1 MASNYNI
8 MANYIVSKYIERV
21 SGKDLGETFVDDD
34 PSKRVMVGMLSE
46 DRVEAKFEGG
56 YVENTNTRFDSI
68 PSISISFIVK
78 KNESGILHVIP
89 AGLLFY
95 MVQPSYEKTVQ
106 YMLERYSE
114 KDSEHYTDIL
124 QLCEC
129 YPEIKF
135 NLPLTY
141 KKIDI
146 ASVMADGIEIK
157 LSDITPGQTFHL
169 KQKISEKLS
178 VLADQIANEICIVSQ
193 SRISFFDLTEPDRFR
208 VVTGIKDERVLK
220 VGYVLHRNEANQ
232 NMMPTYQRI
241 IKKARLKSVRSFIND
256 GGYFPNSIIISIDSG
271 GRGLVFDQ
279 TSTKVEGSISK
290 LGILHIPKSTGN

>member
-106 YMLERYSE
+106 Y
-114 KDSEHYTDIL
+114 
-124 QLCEC
+124 
-129 YPEIKF
+129 
-135 NLPLTY
+135 
-141 KKIDI
+141 
-146 ASVMADGIEIK
+146 
-157 LSDITPGQTFHL
+157 
-169 KQKISEKLS
+169 
-178 VLADQIANEICIVSQ
+178 
-193 SRISFFDLTEPDRFR
+193 
-208 VVTGIKDERVLK
+208 
-220 VGYVLHRNEANQ
+220 
-232 NMMPTYQRI
+232 
-241 IKKARLKSVRSFIND
+241 VR
-256 GGYFPNSIIISIDSG
+256 
-271 GRGLVFDQ
+271 RC
-279 TSTKVEGSISK
+279 
-290 LGILHIPKSTGN
+290 

>member
-8 MANYIVSKYIERV
+8 MANYIVSKYIESV
-21 SGKDLGETFVDDD
+21 TGKDLGETFVDDD

-46 DRVEAKFEGG
+46 DRVETKFEGG
-56 YVENTNTRFDSI
+56 YVEKTNTRFDSI
-68 PSISISFIVK
+68 PSISISFVVK

-95 MVQPSYEKTVQ
+95 MVQPNYEKTVQ
-106 YMLERYSE
+106 YMLDRYSE
-114 KDSEHYTDIL
+114 KDSERYTDIL

-157 LSDITPGQTFHL
+157 FSDITPGQTFHL
-169 KQKISEKLS
+169 NHPCEKRPRRAVHLQLLN
-178 VLADQIANEICIVSQ
+178 V
-193 SRISFFDLTEPDRFR
+193 
-208 VVTGIKDERVLK
+208 
-220 VGYVLHRNEANQ
+220 
-232 NMMPTYQRI
+232 
-241 IKKARLKSVRSFIND
+241 
-256 GGYFPNSIIISIDSG
+256 
-271 GRGLVFDQ
+271 
-279 TSTKVEGSISK
+279 
-290 LGILHIPKSTGN
+290 